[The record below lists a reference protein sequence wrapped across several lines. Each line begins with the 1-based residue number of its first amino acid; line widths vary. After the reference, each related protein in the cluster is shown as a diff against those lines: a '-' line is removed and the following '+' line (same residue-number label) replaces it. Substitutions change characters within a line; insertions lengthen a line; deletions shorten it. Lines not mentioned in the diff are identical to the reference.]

1 MAAVGNLFDS
11 FFEGGRDHAL
21 APGTCSATHL
31 PYFEGDY
38 WPGEAENVLAAM
50 PPFGDGSGNGRGGL
64 SASSSSSA
72 LARPKPA
79 ISSSRAKGPKG
90 SKRGA
95 GLSGPGSTAS
105 PDERLMARLGDVVG
119 GMRDD
124 FIVVHLRRPCSHCRR
139 YPSAPER
146 MWVFPAPETEE
157 EKEQRR
163 KGEEEEA
170 GAGAGA
176 GATVITEVKGD
187 EAAAAAAPAPAAAA
201 APAAPPA
208 SAPAGAP
215 EEEKE
220 VAVKKEEGGGG
231 CGGGRR
237 GGKRRERGKVCI
249 FTQMLSNVRRLSNRP
264 ILERSRRWTH

>member
-163 KGEEEEA
+163 KELELE
-170 GAGAGA
+170 
-176 GATVITEVKGD
+176 
-187 EAAAAAAPAPAAAA
+187 
-201 APAAPPA
+201 
-208 SAPAGAP
+208 
-215 EEEKE
+215 
-220 VAVKKEEGGGG
+220 
-231 CGGGRR
+231 
-237 GGKRRERGKVCI
+237 RERRSS
-249 FTQMLSNVRRLSNRP
+249 Q
-264 ILERSRRWTH
+264 RSRGTRRQQQLLPLQPLLLLLRLRPPPRPLELPRRRRRWP